1 MTLGQNIQN
10 ARKAKGMSQ
19 ETLAEKIGV
28 SRQAL
33 GKWEKDTALP
43 GLDNL
48 QALAAELGTGVDAL
62 LGAQA
67 ESPAAP
73 AVTLDA
79 LRNLLAAR
87 DAEEKR
93 RRRLWGGAAGA
104 AFLVLAGLLAGTAL
118 QYERQ
123 IDALNQNYAAIQASY
138 AAQQADLS
146 AQISELQDAVRM
158 GEATVLDWRWLPADK
173 LHRDAAGSWMPVQ
186 VQVTPRTAAAGTS
199 ARLAVR
205 CGDDTQLYE
214 MTAAPDGSFA
224 ADGIVFTVGSTYELS
239 VQWTVDGVTTNE
251 TLGTVDFND
260 EMNEPQIIWGAV
272 GSSLDFGY
280 SVRRVGNKQYRLTL
294 TCYPVEVQVDAPAWM
309 EVAAVE
315 VDLRLNG
322 DAGEPAATAVLQ
334 CAESYSYV
342 GADRTGGVWNGTF
355 YDGAPADGWPYDG
368 KEIPKYVVRVTDT
381 NGGVWTEEMLLT
393 EK

>member
-19 ETLAEKIGV
+19 EVLAEKIGV

-79 LRNLLAAR
+79 LRDLLAAR

-123 IDALNQNYAAIQASY
+123 IDALNQNYAAIQSSY

-158 GEATVLDWRWLPADK
+158 GETTVLDWRWLPADK

-186 VQVTPRTAAAGTS
+186 VQVTPRTAAAGTT

-205 CGDDTQLYE
+205 CGDDTQLYD

-224 ADGIVFTVGSTYELS
+224 AGGIVFTVGSTYELS
-239 VQWTVDGVTTNE
+239 VQWTADGVTKSE
-251 TLGTVDFND
+251 TLGTVNFNE
-260 EMNEPQIIWGAV
+260 EMTEPTIIWGT
-272 GSSLDFGY
+272 GYTSLDYGY
-280 SVRRVGNKQYRLTL
+280 YLRRTGKTNYLTL
-294 TCYPVEVQVDAPAWM
+294 TCYPVELEVDAPAWM

-334 CAESYSYV
+334 CTESYSYG
-342 GADRTGGVWNGTF
+342 GADRTGGVWSGTF
-355 YDGAPADGWPYDG
+355 YDDAPADGWPYDG

-381 NGGVWTEEMLLT
+381 NGGVWTEEMPLT

>member
-1 MTLGQNIQN
+1 MTLGQNIQA
-10 ARKAKGMSQ
+10 ARKAKGLSQ

-62 LGAQA
+62 LGTEPSA
-67 ESPAAP
+67 PAAP

-79 LRNLLAAR
+79 MRDLLSAR

-93 RRRLWGGAAGA
+93 RRRLWGCAGGAT
-104 AFLVLAGLLAGTAL
+104 FLILAGLLAGMAL

-123 IDALNQNYAAIQASY
+123 INALNQNYAAIQSSY

-158 GEATVLDWRWLPADK
+158 GETTVLDWRWLPADK

-186 VQVTPRTAAAGTS
+186 VQVTPRTAAEGTS

-205 CGDDTQLYE
+205 CGDETRLYD

-224 ADGIVFTVGSTYELS
+224 AGGIVFTVGSTYDLS
-239 VQWTVDGVTTNE
+239 VQWTADSMTTSE
-251 TLGTVDFND
+251 GLGTVDFND
-260 EMNEPQIIWGAV
+260 EMTEPMIVWDAA

-294 TCYPVEVQVDAPAWM
+294 TCYPVEVQVDAPPWM
-309 EVAAVE
+309 QPAQVE
-315 VDLRLNG
+315 IDLRLNG
-322 DAGEPAATAVLQ
+322 DAGEPTATAVLD
-334 CAESYSYV
+334 CEGESSY
-342 GADRTGGVWNGTF
+342 GNSSRTESVWNGTF
-355 YDGAPADGWPYDG
+355 YSEDVVNGWEYDG
-368 KEIPKYVVRVTDT
+368 ETLPKYVVRVTDT
-381 NGGVWTEEMLLT
+381 NGDVWTEEMPLS
-393 EK
+393 KR

>member
-1 MTLGQNIQN
+1 MTLGQNIQT
-10 ARKAKGMSQ
+10 ARRAKGLSQ
-19 ETLAEKIGV
+19 EALAERIGV

-48 QALAAELGTGVDAL
+48 QVLAAELGTGVDAL
-62 LGAQA
+62 LGAEQA
-67 ESPAAP
+67 DPAAP

-79 LRNLLAAR
+79 LRDLLAAR

-93 RRRLWGGAAGA
+93 RRRLWGCAGGAA
-104 AFLVLAGLLAGTAL
+104 VVILAGLLAAVAW

-123 IDALNQNYAAIQASY
+123 IAALNQNYAAIQSSY
-138 AAQQADLS
+138 AAQQAELS

-173 LHRDAAGSWMPVQ
+173 LHRDADKSWMPVQ
-186 VQVTPRTAAAGTS
+186 VQVTPRTVQDGMT

-205 CGDDTQLYE
+205 SGDDTQLYD

-224 ADGIVFTVGSTYELS
+224 AREIVFTVGSTYDLS
-239 VQWTVDGVTTNE
+239 VQWTVDGTTTSE
-251 TLGTVDFND
+251 GLGTVDFND
-260 EMNEPQIIWGAV
+260 EMTEPTIVWGAA

-280 SVRRVGNKQYRLTL
+280 YINRVNGKRYLTL
-294 TCYPVEVQVDAPAWM
+294 TCYPVELQVDAPPWM
-309 EVAAVE
+309 QIAKVE
-315 VDLRLNG
+315 IDLRLNG
-322 DAGEPAATAVLQ
+322 DAGEPTATAVLD
-334 CAESYSYV
+334 CEGEYSY
-342 GADRTGGVWNGTF
+342 GNSSRTESVWNGTF
-355 YDGAPADGWPYDG
+355 YDDAVINGWEYDG
-368 KEIPKYVVRVTDT
+368 DAAPKYVVRVTDS
-381 NGGVWTEEMLLT
+381 NGGVWTEEMPLV

>member
-1 MTLGQNIQN
+1 MTLGQNIQA
-10 ARKAKGMSQ
+10 ARKAKGLSQ

-62 LGAQA
+62 LGTEPSA
-67 ESPAAP
+67 PAAP

-79 LRNLLAAR
+79 MRDLLSAR

-93 RRRLWGGAAGA
+93 RRRLWGCAGGAT
-104 AFLVLAGLLAGTAL
+104 FLILAGLLAGMAL

-158 GEATVLDWRWLPADK
+158 GETTVLDWRWLPADK

-186 VQVTPRTAAAGTS
+186 VQVTPRTVQDGMT

-205 CGDDTQLYE
+205 SGDDTQLYD

-224 ADGIVFTVGSTYELS
+224 AQGIVFTVDSTYDLS
-239 VQWTVDGVTTNE
+239 VQWTADDTTTSE
-251 TLGTVDFND
+251 GLGTVDFND
-260 EMNEPQIIWGAV
+260 EMTEPTIVWGAA

-294 TCYPVEVQVDAPAWM
+294 TCYPVEVQVDAPPWM
-309 EVAAVE
+309 QIAKVE
-315 VDLRLNG
+315 IDLRLNG
-322 DAGEPAATAVLQ
+322 DVGEPTATAVLD
-334 CAESYSYV
+334 CEGEYSY
-342 GADRTGGVWNGTF
+342 GNSSRTESVWNGTF
-355 YDGAPADGWPYDG
+355 YSEDVENGWEYDG
-368 KEIPKYVVRVTDT
+368 ETLPKYVVRVTDT
-381 NGGVWTEEMLLT
+381 NGGVWTEEMPLT
-393 EK
+393 KK

>member
-1 MTLGQNIQN
+1 MTLGQNIQT

-19 ETLAEKIGV
+19 EALAERIGI

-33 GKWEKDTALP
+33 GRWEKDTALP

-67 ESPAAP
+67 ESSAAP

-79 LRNLLAAR
+79 LRDLLAAR
-87 DAEEKR
+87 DAEEGR

-123 IDALNQNYAAIQASY
+123 INALNQNYAAIQASY

-158 GEATVLDWRWLPADK
+158 GETTVLDWRWLPDDK

-186 VQVTPRTAAAGTS
+186 VQVTPRTAAAGTT

-205 CGDDTQLYE
+205 CGDETRLYD

-224 ADGIVFTVGSTYELS
+224 AGGLVFTVGDNYALS
-239 VQWTVDGVTTNE
+239 VQWTADGVTTSE
-251 TLGTVDFND
+251 ALGTVNFNE
-260 EMNEPQIIWGAV
+260 EMTEPTIIWGA
-272 GSSLDFGY
+272 GYTSLDYGY
-280 SVRRVGNKQYRLTL
+280 YLRRTGKTNYLTL
-294 TCYPVEVQVDAPAWM
+294 TCYPVELEVDAPAWM

-381 NGGVWTEEMLLT
+381 NGGVWTEEMPLT

>member
-1 MTLGQNIQN
+1 MTLGQNIQA
-10 ARKAKGMSQ
+10 ARKAKGLSQ

-48 QALAAELGTGVDAL
+48 QALAAELSTGVDAL
-62 LGAQA
+62 LGTEPSA
-67 ESPAAP
+67 PAAP

-79 LRNLLAAR
+79 MRDLLSAR

-93 RRRLWGGAAGA
+93 RRRLWGCAGGAT
-104 AFLVLAGLLAGTAL
+104 FLILAGLLAGMAL

-123 IDALNQNYAAIQASY
+123 INALNQNYAAIQSSY

-158 GEATVLDWRWLPADK
+158 GETTVLDWRWLPADK

-186 VQVTPRTAAAGTS
+186 VQVTPRTAAEGTS

-205 CGDDTQLYE
+205 CGDETRLYD

-224 ADGIVFTVGSTYELS
+224 AGGLVFTVGDNYALS
-239 VQWTVDGVTTNE
+239 VQWTADGVTTSE
-251 TLGTVDFND
+251 ALGTVNFNE
-260 EMNEPQIIWGAV
+260 EMTKPTIIWATGYT
-272 GSSLDFGY
+272 SLDYGY
-280 SVRRVGNKQYRLTL
+280 YLRRTGKTNYLTL
-294 TCYPVEVQVDAPAWM
+294 TCYPVELEVDAPAWM

-342 GADRTGGVWNGTF
+342 GADRTGGVWSGTF

-381 NGGVWTEEMLLT
+381 NGGVWTEEMPLT
-393 EK
+393 KK

>member
-1 MTLGQNIQN
+1 MTLGQNIQT

-79 LRNLLAAR
+79 LRDLLAAR

-123 IDALNQNYAAIQASY
+123 INTLNQNYAAIQSSY

-158 GEATVLDWRWLPADK
+158 GETTVLDWRWLPADK
-173 LHRDAAGSWMPVQ
+173 LHRDVAGSWMPVQ
-186 VQVTPRTAAAGTS
+186 VQVTPRTAAAGTT

-205 CGDDTQLYE
+205 CGDDTRLYE

-224 ADGIVFTVGSTYELS
+224 ADGLVFTDGNSYALS
-239 VQWTVDGVTTNE
+239 VQWTADGVTKSE
-251 TLGTVDFND
+251 TLGTVNFNE
-260 EMNEPQIIWGAV
+260 EMTEPTIIWGT
-272 GSSLDFGY
+272 GYTSLDYGY
-280 SVRRVGNKQYRLTL
+280 YLRRTGKTNYLTL
-294 TCYPVEVQVDAPAWM
+294 TCYPVELEVDAPAWM

-334 CAESYSYV
+334 CTESYSY
-342 GADRTGGVWNGTF
+342 GGSDRTSGVWSGTF
-355 YDGAPADGWPYDG
+355 YDDAPADGWPCDG
-368 KEIPKYVVRVTDT
+368 KNIPKYVVRVTDT
-381 NGGVWTEEMLLT
+381 NGNVWTEEMPLV

>member
-1 MTLGQNIQN
+1 MTLGQNIQT
-10 ARKAKGMSQ
+10 ARRAKGLSQ
-19 ETLAEKIGV
+19 EALAERIGV

-62 LGAQA
+62 LGAEQA
-67 ESPAAP
+67 DPAAP

-79 LRNLLAAR
+79 LRDLLAAR
-87 DAEEKR
+87 DAEEMR
-93 RRRLWGGAAGA
+93 RRRLWGCAGGAA
-104 AFLVLAGLLAGTAL
+104 VVILAGLLAAVAW

-123 IDALNQNYAAIQASY
+123 IAALNQNYAAIQSSY
-138 AAQQADLS
+138 AAQQAELS

-186 VQVTPRTAAAGTS
+186 VQVTPRTAAAGTT

-205 CGDDTQLYE
+205 CGDDTRLYD

-224 ADGIVFTVGSTYELS
+224 AGGIVFTVGSTYELS
-239 VQWTVDGVTTNE
+239 VQWTADGTTTSE
-251 TLGTVDFND
+251 GLGTVDFND
-260 EMNEPQIIWGAV
+260 EMTEPTIVWGAA

-280 SVRRVGNKQYRLTL
+280 YINRVNGKRYLTL
-294 TCYPVEVQVDAPAWM
+294 TCYPVELQVDAPPWM
-309 EVAAVE
+309 QIAKVE
-315 VDLRLNG
+315 IDLRLNG
-322 DAGEPAATAVLQ
+322 DAGEPTATAALE
-334 CAESYSYV
+334 CEGEYSYGSSV
-342 GADRTGGVWNGTF
+342 RTESVWNGTF
-355 YDGAPADGWPYDG
+355 YDDAVINGWEYDG
-368 KEIPKYVVRVTDT
+368 DAAPKYVVRVTDS
-381 NGGVWTEEMLLT
+381 NGGVWTEEMPLV

>member
-10 ARKAKGMSQ
+10 ARKAKEMSQ

-67 ESPAAP
+67 ESPEAP

-79 LRNLLAAR
+79 LRDLLAAR
-87 DAEEKR
+87 DAEERR

-123 IDALNQNYAAIQASY
+123 IDALNQNYAAIQSSC

-158 GEATVLDWRWLPADK
+158 GETTVLDWRWLPADK

-186 VQVTPRTAAAGTS
+186 VQVTPRTAAAGTT

-205 CGDDTQLYE
+205 CGDDMQLYE
-214 MTAAPDGSFA
+214 MTAAPDGSFG
-224 ADGIVFTVGSTYELS
+224 ADGLVFTDGNSYALS
-239 VQWTVDGVTTNE
+239 VQWTADGVTTSE
-251 TLGTVDFND
+251 TLGTVNFNE
-260 EMNEPQIIWGAV
+260 EMTEPTIIWGT
-272 GSSLDFGY
+272 GYTSLDYGY
-280 SVRRVGNKQYRLTL
+280 YLRRTGKTNYLTL
-294 TCYPVEVQVDAPAWM
+294 TCYPVELEVDAPAWM

-342 GADRTGGVWNGTF
+342 GADRTGGVWSGTF

-381 NGGVWTEEMLLT
+381 NGGVWTEEMPLT
-393 EK
+393 KK

>member
-1 MTLGQNIQN
+1 MTLGQNIQT

-19 ETLAEKIGV
+19 EALAEKIGV

-48 QALAAELGTGVDAL
+48 QALAAELDTGVDAL

-79 LRNLLAAR
+79 LRDLLAAR

-104 AFLVLAGLLAGTAL
+104 AFLVLAGLLAGAAL

-123 IDALNQNYAAIQASY
+123 INALNQNYAAIQASY

-158 GEATVLDWRWLPADK
+158 GEATVLDWRWLPVDK

-186 VQVTPRTAAAGTS
+186 VQVTPRTAAEDTA

-224 ADGIVFTVGSTYELS
+224 AGGLVFTVGNSYALS
-239 VQWTVDGVTTNE
+239 VQWTADGVTTSE
-251 TLGTVDFND
+251 TLGTVNFNE
-260 EMNEPQIIWGAV
+260 EMTEPTIIWGTGYT
-272 GSSLDFGY
+272 GSDYGY
-280 SVRRVGNKQYRLTL
+280 YLRRTGKTNYLTL
-294 TCYPVEVQVDAPAWM
+294 TCYPVELEVDAPAWM

-322 DAGEPAATAVLQ
+322 DAGEPTATAVLD
-334 CAESYSYV
+334 CEGEYSYSNSS
-342 GADRTGGVWNGTF
+342 RTESVWNGTF
-355 YDGAPADGWPYDG
+355 YSEDVENGWEYDG
-368 KEIPKYVVRVTDT
+368 ETLPKYVVRVTDT
-381 NGGVWTEEMLLT
+381 NGNVWTEEMPLT

>member
-1 MTLGQNIQN
+1 MTLGQNIQT
-10 ARKAKGMSQ
+10 ARKAKGLSQ

-62 LGAQA
+62 LGTEPSA
-67 ESPAAP
+67 PAAP

-79 LRNLLAAR
+79 MRDLLSAR

-93 RRRLWGGAAGA
+93 RRRLWGCAGGAT
-104 AFLVLAGLLAGTAL
+104 FLILAGLLAGMAL

-123 IDALNQNYAAIQASY
+123 INALNQNYAAIQSSY

-158 GEATVLDWRWLPADK
+158 GETTVLDWRWLPADK

-186 VQVTPRTAAAGTS
+186 VQVTPRTAAEGTS

-205 CGDDTQLYE
+205 CGDETRLYD

-224 ADGIVFTVGSTYELS
+224 AGGLVFTVGDNYALS
-239 VQWTVDGVTTNE
+239 VQWTADGVTTSE
-251 TLGTVDFND
+251 ALGTVNFNE
-260 EMNEPQIIWGAV
+260 EMTKPTIIWATGYT
-272 GSSLDFGY
+272 SLDYGY
-280 SVRRVGNKQYRLTL
+280 YLRRTGKTNYLTL
-294 TCYPVEVQVDAPAWM
+294 TCYPVELEVDAPAWM

-342 GADRTGGVWNGTF
+342 GADRTGGVWSGTF

-381 NGGVWTEEMLLT
+381 NGGVWTEEMPLT
-393 EK
+393 KK

>member
-1 MTLGQNIQN
+1 MTLGQNIQA
-10 ARKAKGMSQ
+10 ARKAKGLSQ

-33 GKWEKDTALP
+33 GEWEKDTALP

-67 ESPAAP
+67 ESPEAP

-79 LRNLLAAR
+79 LRDLLAAR

-123 IDALNQNYAAIQASY
+123 INALNQNYAAIQSSY

-158 GEATVLDWRWLPADK
+158 GETTVLDWR
-173 LHRDAAGSWMPVQ
+173 WMPVQ
-186 VQVTPRTAAAGTS
+186 VQVTPRTAAEGTS

-239 VQWTVDGVTTNE
+239 VQWTADSMTTSE
-251 TLGTVDFND
+251 GLGTVDFND
-260 EMNEPQIIWGAV
+260 EMTEPTIVWGAA

-294 TCYPVEVQVDAPAWM
+294 TCYPVEVQVDAPPWM
-309 EVAAVE
+309 QLAQVE
-315 VDLRLNG
+315 IDLRLNG
-322 DAGEPAATAVLQ
+322 DAGEPTATAVLD
-334 CAESYSYV
+334 CEGEYSY
-342 GADRTGGVWNGTF
+342 GNSSRTESVWNGTF
-355 YDGAPADGWPYDG
+355 YDDAVINGWEYDG
-368 KEIPKYVVRVTDT
+368 ETLPKYVVRVTDT
-381 NGGVWTEEMLLT
+381 NGNVWTEEMPLT

>member
-79 LRNLLAAR
+79 LRDLLAAR

-381 NGGVWTEEMLLT
+381 NGGVWTEEMPLT

>member
-1 MTLGQNIQN
+1 MTLGQNIQA
-10 ARKAKGMSQ
+10 ARKAKGLSQ

-62 LGAQA
+62 LGTETSA
-67 ESPAAP
+67 PAAP

-79 LRNLLAAR
+79 MRDLLSAR

-93 RRRLWGGAAGA
+93 RRRLWGCAGGAT
-104 AFLVLAGLLAGTAL
+104 FLILAGLLAGMAL

-123 IDALNQNYAAIQASY
+123 INALNQNYAAIQSSY

-158 GEATVLDWRWLPADK
+158 GETTVLDWRWLPADK

-186 VQVTPRTAAAGTS
+186 VQVTPRTAAEGTS

-205 CGDDTQLYE
+205 CGDETRLYD
-214 MTAAPDGSFA
+214 MTAAPDGSYTA
-224 ADGIVFTVGSTYELS
+224 SGLVFTVGSSYELS
-239 VQWTVDGVTTNE
+239 VQWTVDGTTTSEALDTVNFNE
-251 TLGTVDFND
+251 
-260 EMNEPQIIWGAV
+260 EMTKPTIIWATGYT
-272 GSSLDFGY
+272 SLDYGY
-280 SVRRVGNKQYRLTL
+280 YLRRTGKTNYLTL
-294 TCYPVEVQVDAPAWM
+294 TCYPVELEVDAPAWM
-309 EVAAVE
+309 EVATVE

-342 GADRTGGVWNGTF
+342 GADRTGGVWSGTF

-381 NGGVWTEEMLLT
+381 NGGVWTEEMPLT
-393 EK
+393 KK

>member
-79 LRNLLAAR
+79 LRDLLAAR

-104 AFLVLAGLLAGTAL
+104 AFLVLTGLLAGTAL

-123 IDALNQNYAAIQASY
+123 INALNQNYAAIQSSY

-158 GEATVLDWRWLPADK
+158 GETTVLDWRWMPADK
-173 LHRDAAGSWMPVQ
+173 LHRDVAGSWMPVQ
-186 VQVTPRTAAAGTS
+186 VQVTPRTAAAGTT

-239 VQWTVDGVTTNE
+239 VQWTADGTTTSE
-251 TLGTVDFND
+251 GLGTVDFND
-260 EMNEPQIIWGAV
+260 EMTEPQIIWGAA

-294 TCYPVEVQVDAPAWM
+294 TCYPVEVQVDAPPWM
-309 EVAAVE
+309 QIAQVE
-315 VDLRLNG
+315 IDLRLNG
-322 DAGEPAATAVLQ
+322 DAGEPTATAVLD
-334 CAESYSYV
+334 CEGEYSY
-342 GADRTGGVWNGTF
+342 GNSSRTESVWNGTF
-355 YDGAPADGWPYDG
+355 YDDAVINGWEYDG
-368 KEIPKYVVRVTDT
+368 DAAPKYVVRVTDT
-381 NGGVWTEEMLLT
+381 NGGVWTEEMPLT

>member
-1 MTLGQNIQN
+1 MTLGQNIQT

-67 ESPAAP
+67 ESPEAP

-79 LRNLLAAR
+79 LRDLLAAR
-87 DAEEKR
+87 DAEERR

-104 AFLVLAGLLAGTAL
+104 AFFVLAGLLAGTAL

-158 GEATVLDWRWLPADK
+158 GEATVLDWRWLPVDK

-186 VQVTPRTAAAGTS
+186 VQVTPRTAAAGTT

-205 CGDDTQLYE
+205 CGDDTQLYD

-239 VQWTVDGVTTNE
+239 VQWTADGVTTSE
-251 TLGTVDFND
+251 TLGTVNFNE
-260 EMNEPQIIWGAV
+260 EMTEPTIIWGTGYT
-272 GSSLDFGY
+272 GSDYGY
-280 SVRRVGNKQYRLTL
+280 YLRRTGKTNYLTL
-294 TCYPVEVQVDAPAWM
+294 TCYPVELEVDAPAWM

-334 CAESYSYV
+334 CTESYSY
-342 GADRTGGVWNGTF
+342 GSADRTSGVWSGTF
-355 YDGAPADGWPYDG
+355 YDDAPADGWPCDG

-381 NGGVWTEEMLLT
+381 NGGVWTEEMPLV